1 MPTLKLLPRE
11 PRTQPMPGDPHVA
24 LEPAAADELED
35 KSAVV
40 APVLE
45 TGGLK
50 LDQPGIDRLVQLA
63 LERIDELRSEMG
75 IEVGG
80 STGSTGWAWEREKN
94 QLQYDNSWDWRNAAD
109 TIFEYSNFSPNIA
122 KRFARLIAARTSDD
136 LIGTDPFFSCMPTE
150 HGGDAELAKQAES
163 YVQDQLSNSNARA
176 AIKEAQKVALIR
188 NEAVVKIT
196 FVNNETHFVGPGIV
210 AVGPFQYRADP
221 TPDNPTGIFNF
232 AAGDPVVTPRGKY
245 IYEKDD
251 VFEDPNVQGL
261 FRLKKEAKVAFTT
274 AFQFQYFE
282 DLDQTLEGYEG
293 IDLRTL
299 DYRDFLCPLKVAS
312 IHEADIC
319 VHLFDEQWER
329 MKARFKNFAISEAY
343 QKAEYMAGEKQ
354 PKLEKGEQESGSKI
368 LRIGNYADVYM
379 RCNPYEGTP
388 DDPGRDSEV
397 WMVIDLN
404 SKKLVWADFLGNHM
418 KRRPFEVIPGVEKVQ
433 NRWYGTGVF
442 EMLAHKQLYI
452 DTQFNRVNWKSSKSS
467 NVRFRVK
474 NAVDEW
480 KNGEQME
487 FGTDTVYN
495 VNNPLFNAQNPPLFS
510 VQLTDIDEYAMKLL
524 ELMIQA
530 GSTEIGIVGPDDG
543 AMAGLET
550 TKLAEGIRSLERT
563 GNLLLKFTETDH
575 AEGISAILDQCVDII
590 LERMDENE
598 VIYDPESQA
607 LYQINRDEIRRLRK
621 SVRLLLTRS
630 RSTETIQTARMVIQ
644 LCREYYEAITPYEQ
658 FKLRGEYVRQLKAL
672 ETPDADTLLKE
683 VTKEEADAW
692 LEAQKTAPPPLP
704 PKTSIAAKWGD
715 LERSEQEQVL
725 RREGIE
731 PAKFDEVIAARNE
744 EAKLEVKKE
753 GAIAK
758 AKEDAKPDP
767 APPKKK

>member
-1 MPTLKLLPRE
+1 
-11 PRTQPMPGDPHVA
+11 MPGDPHVA
-24 LEPAAADELED
+24 LDPAAVDDGESE
-35 KSAVV
+35 VV

-50 LDQPGIDRLVQLA
+50 LDQPGIDRIVQLA
-63 LERIDELRSEMG
+63 LDRIDELRSEQG
-75 IEVGG
+75 IEQGG
-80 STGSTGWAWEREKN
+80 SCGMGGWAWEREKN
-94 QLQYDNSWDWRNAAD
+94 QLQYDNSWDWREATN
-109 TIFEYSNFSPNIA
+109 TIFEFSNFSLNIS
-122 KRFARLIAARTSDD
+122 KRFARLIAARASDD

-150 HGGDAELAKQAES
+150 HGGDAELAKQSEA
-163 YVQDQLSNSNARA
+163 YVQDQLSSSNARA

-188 NEAVVKIT
+188 NEAVVKVT
-196 FVNNETHFVGPGIV
+196 FVNNDTHFVGPGIV

-221 TPDNPTGIFNF
+221 TPDNPQGIFNF
-232 AAGDPVVTPRGKY
+232 AAGDPIVTPKGKY

-251 VFEDPNVQGL
+251 IFEDPNVAKL
-261 FRLKKEAKVAFTT
+261 YRLKKEAKVSFTT

-312 IHEADIC
+312 IHEADIN

-329 MKARFKNFAISEAY
+329 MKARFKNFAISETY

-354 PKLEKGEQESGSKI
+354 PKLEKGEQEAGSKI
-368 LRIGNYADVYM
+368 LKIGNYADVYM

-388 DDPGRDSEV
+388 DDMGRESEV

-418 KRRPFEVIPGVEKVQ
+418 KKRPFEVIPGIEKVQ
-433 NRWYGTGVF
+433 NRWYGVGVF
-442 EMLAHKQLYI
+442 ETLAHKQLYI

-467 NVRFRVK
+467 SVRFRIK

-480 KNGEQME
+480 KAGEQIE
-487 FGTDTVYN
+487 VGGDKIYN
-495 VNNPLFNAQNPPLFS
+495 VNNPLFNAQNPPLFA
-510 VQLTDIDEYAMKLL
+510 VQLTDIDEHAMKLI

-575 AEGISAILDQCVDII
+575 AEGIAAILDQCVDVI

-598 VIYDPESQA
+598 IIYDPETQA
-607 LYQINRDEIRRLRK
+607 LYQLNRDEIRRLRK
-621 SVRLLLTRS
+621 SVRLMLTRS

-644 LCREYYEAITPYEQ
+644 LCREYYEAINPYEQ

-692 LEAQKTAPPPLP
+692 LEAQKNTPPPMP
-704 PKTSIAAKWGD
+704 PKTSIATKYPD
-715 LERSEQEQVL
+715 LERSEQVQVL
-725 RREGIE
+725 QREGIT
-731 PAKFDEVIAARNE
+731 PASQAEVDQSTE
-744 EAKLEVKKE
+744 KEAEQKIKVE
-753 GAIAK
+753 GAVAK
-758 AKEDAKPDP
+758 AKEDAKPEKP
-767 APPKKK
+767 APAKK

>member
-1 MPTLKLLPRE
+1 
-11 PRTQPMPGDPHVA
+11 MPGDPHVA
-24 LEPAAADELED
+24 LEPAATGEVDE
-35 KSAVV
+35 SQVV

-50 LDQPGIDRLVQLA
+50 LDQVGIDRLVNLA
-63 LERIDELRSEMG
+63 LDRIQELRSEMG
-75 IEVGG
+75 IEQGG
-80 STGSTGWAWEREKN
+80 SSGMGGWAWEREKN
-94 QLQYDNSWDWRNAAD
+94 QLQYDNSWDWREATN
-109 TIFEYSNFSPNIA
+109 TIFEYSNFSLNIS
-122 KRFARLIAARTSDD
+122 KRFARLIAARASDD

-150 HGGDAELAKQAES
+150 HGGNADLAKQSES

-196 FVNNETHFVGPGIV
+196 FVNNDTHFVGPGIV

-221 TPDNPTGIFNF
+221 TPDNPQGIFNF
-232 AAGDPVVTPRGKY
+232 AAGDPIVTPKGKY

-251 VFEDPNVQGL
+251 IFEDPSVAKL
-261 FRLKKEAKVAFTT
+261 YRLKKEAKVSFTA

-282 DLDQTLEGYEG
+282 ELNQTLEGYEG

-312 IHEADIC
+312 IHEADIN

-329 MKARFKNFAISEAY
+329 MKARFKNFAISETY
-343 QKAEYMAGEKQ
+343 IKAEYMAGEKQ

-388 DDPGRDSEV
+388 DDLGLESEV

-404 SKKLVWADFLGNHM
+404 AKKLVWADFLGNHM
-418 KRRPFEVIPGVEKVQ
+418 KKRPFEVIPGIEKVQ
-433 NRWYGTGVF
+433 NRWYGVGVF
-442 EMLAHKQLYI
+442 ETLAHKQLYI

-467 NVRFRVK
+467 SVRFRVK

-480 KNGEQME
+480 KAGEE
-487 FGTDTVYN
+487 IEVGGDKIYN
-495 VNNPLFNAQNPPLFS
+495 ISNPLFNAQNPPLFA
-510 VQLTDIDEYAMKLL
+510 VQLTDIDEHAMALIQ
-524 ELMIQA
+524 LMIQA

-575 AEGISAILDQCVDII
+575 AEGIAAILDQCVDVI

-598 VIYDPESQA
+598 IIYDPETQA
-607 LYQINRDEIRRLRK
+607 LFQLNRDEIRRLRE

-644 LCREYYEAITPYEQ
+644 LCREYYEALNPYEQ

-683 VTKEEADAW
+683 VTKEEADGW
-692 LEAQKTAPPPLP
+692 LEAQKNTPPPMP
-704 PKTSIAAKWGD
+704 PKTSIATKYPD
-715 LERSEQEQVL
+715 LERSEQVQVL
-725 RREGIE
+725 QREGIQ
-731 PAKFDEVIAARNE
+731 PADQAEVDQSVAKEAAQ
-744 EAKLEVKKE
+744 KVQVE
-753 GAIAK
+753 GAVAK
-758 AKEDAKPDP
+758 AKEDAKP
-767 APPKKK
+767 APKKPASK